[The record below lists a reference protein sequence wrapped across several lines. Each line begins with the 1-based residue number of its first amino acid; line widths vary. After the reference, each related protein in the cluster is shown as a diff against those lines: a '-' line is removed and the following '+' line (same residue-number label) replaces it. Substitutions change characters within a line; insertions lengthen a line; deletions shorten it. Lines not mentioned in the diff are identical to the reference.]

1 MCIRDRTLILASR
14 PVHCHLSIFFA
25 HAEAAP
31 GCTSC
36 RMLTFTLIPDH
47 LGMSVEGGQRTVK
60 EVAMTKTLLI
70 AAALIAGIGFAVA
83 QDQVPGNKSEAATPV
98 PPAQQNAP
106 PDKVAP
112 DPLNSP
118 NAVTPDAKA
127 EANAPALKM
136 DSGAEKKL
144 PASEGATSGQDTTAT
159 ASVTRGTQI
168 SAGLLALA
176 RMLAMFR
183 GAGGARSGMGG
194 G

>member
-1 MCIRDRTLILASR
+1 
-14 PVHCHLSIFFA
+14 
-25 HAEAAP
+25 
-31 GCTSC
+31 
-36 RMLTFTLIPDH
+36 MLTFTLIPDH

-83 QDQVPGNKSEAATPV
+83 QDQVPGNKSEAATPA

-106 PDKVAP
+106 PDRVAP
-112 DPLNSP
+112 GPLNSS

-144 PASEGATSGQDTTAT
+144 SASEGATSGQDTTA
-159 ASVTRGTQI
+159 SVTRGAQI

-176 RMLAMFR
+176 RMLAMVM
-183 GAGGARSGMGG
+183 GDGGERSGMGRG
-194 G
+194 

>member
-1 MCIRDRTLILASR
+1 
-14 PVHCHLSIFFA
+14 
-25 HAEAAP
+25 
-31 GCTSC
+31 
-36 RMLTFTLIPDH
+36 
-47 LGMSVEGGQRTVK
+47 
-60 EVAMTKTLLI
+60 MTKTLLI

-83 QDQVPGNKSEAATPV
+83 QDQVPGNKSEAATPA

-112 DPLNSP
+112 GPLNSS

-176 RMLAMFR
+176 RMLAMVM
-183 GAGGARSGMGG
+183 GAGGERSGMGRG
-194 G
+194 